1 MDAST
6 SHTKLQKTADLR
18 RVYTSYRAVFNGPNA
33 KIRRVKPITSLIEKF
48 ASPMRNLLKDLGKDN
63 VVAMIKTLL
72 ELGVFESEQKANIK
86 FPELFNDSTARN
98 MNRAASEFSIKC
110 STDEAVRRIESEGDY
125 FNFNQPGPLPS
136 VAVRPATET
145 ASQQDIQNHLEPMVC
160 FPCFPGSTKP
170 PTLYTISL
178 PYSAQHMIVTHAQRI
193 LEECFWDWAK
203 SRMPTFINRSSWDCP
218 AAIELTTWLKQIPHW
233 VKVLSPDAFQRD
245 IVEAHEARLQ
255 QVLADATRLRHTA
268 VHRLPTT
275 ARGLDTMLVS
285 SAKLANLLWDPLR
298 AGLLENLHL
307 ELERHIRSMELS
319 KNALDN
325 QLGEGL
331 GEILGQ
337 RAELELKE
345 RQLYMRIAQEDES
358 NMSLTGQLL
367 QESVQKIISGEIDT
381 ESNEPGSD
389 ITMSGKSDTEDTTV
403 GSEDAGKG
411 GDVQTVGHDSHREGC
426 STATNSLSYEKV
438 DSGQGL

>member
-1 MDAST
+1 MNASI
-6 SHTKLQKTADLR
+6 SHAKLQKTADLR

-33 KIRRVKPITSLIEKF
+33 KIRRVKPITSLVEKF

-72 ELGVFESEQKANIK
+72 ELGVFESEQKAKIK

-110 STDEAVRRIESEGDY
+110 STDEAVRRIESEGDC

-136 VAVRPATET
+136 VSVRPATET

-203 SRMPTFINRSSWDCP
+203 SRIPTFINKSSWDCP

-233 VKVLSPDAFQRD
+233 VKVLSPD
-245 IVEAHEARLQ
+245 
-255 QVLADATRLRHTA
+255 
-268 VHRLPTT
+268 
-275 ARGLDTMLVS
+275 
-285 SAKLANLLWDPLR
+285 
-298 AGLLENLHL
+298 
-307 ELERHIRSMELS
+307 
-319 KNALDN
+319 ALDN

-389 ITMSGKSDTEDTTV
+389 TSMSGKSDTEDTTV
-403 GSEDAGKG
+403 GSGPGKG
-411 GDVQTVGHDSHREGC
+411 GDVQTVGHGSHREGC
-426 STATNSLSYEKV
+426 STTTDSFSYEKV
-438 DSGQGL
+438 DSRQGL